1 MPRVAVGGFHH
12 ETNSFAPSRAGWAEF
27 ERADAWPGLVRGDAL
42 APALAG
48 QNIGASGFLAA
59 AAAAGWEVAPLLW
72 ANAGPSGPV
81 TEDAYERIAG
91 ELVERLV
98 AAGAVDAVYL
108 CLHGAMI
115 ADHLDDGEGELLDR
129 LRGAVGPGVPIVA
142 SLDFHANVSRRM
154 VAESDGLVA
163 YRTYPH
169 LDMAET
175 GARTQA
181 FLARLLET
189 GRRPAKAFR
198 KLPFLVP
205 ISAQCTLAPPASDLY
220 GDLENREVPDICSLS
235 LTMGFPPGDTPECG
249 PAVLAYGDT
258 EAAAEAA
265 ADGLQAA
272 VLAAEVRFA
281 APLLSPAEAVA
292 AALGRLPG
300 AGGPVVLAD
309 TQDNPGA
316 GGTADTTFLLREL
329 VARGA
334 RGALLG
340 VLHDPA
346 AAAAAHRA
354 GRDEEAAMA
363 LGGRSGIG
371 GDRPFDAR
379 VRVEALS
386 DGRFTGTGP
395 FFGGSRF
402 DLGPMA
408 LLRILDGAS
417 DGVRVV
423 VSSVP
428 QQAADRA
435 MFAHLG
441 ADPLAARILAV
452 KSSVHFRAD
461 FGPVAAEIIEV
472 RAPGANLDDPAE
484 LPYRRLRPDVRRRPR
499 REG

>member
-1 MPRVAVGGFHH
+1 MPRIAVGGFHH
-12 ETNSFAPSRAGWAEF
+12 ETNSFAPTGARYPDF
-27 ERADAWPGLVRGDAL
+27 ERADAWPGLVRGAKMM
-42 APALAG
+42 PALAG
-48 QNIGASGFLAA
+48 QNIGASGFLDVARD
-59 AAAAGWEVAPLLW
+59 AGWEVAPLLW

-91 ELVERLV
+91 ELLHRL
-98 AAGAVDAVYL
+98 ADAGAVDAVYL

-115 ADHLDDGEGELLDR
+115 TEHLADGEGELLAR
-129 LRGAVGPGVPIVA
+129 LRAAVGPEVPIVA
-142 SLDFHANVSRRM
+142 SLDFHANVSARM
-154 VAESDGLVA
+154 VGASDGLVA

-181 FLARLLET
+181 FLARLLKA
-189 GRRPAKAFR
+189 GGRPAKAFR

-205 ISAQCTLAPPASDLY
+205 ISAQCTLAPPASELFGQIEEL
-220 GDLENREVPDICSLS
+220 GDSESWSVS
-235 LTMGFPPGDTPECG
+235 LTMGFPPGDTPDCG
-249 PAVLAYGDT
+249 PAVLAYADT
-258 EAAAEAA
+258 QDAADAAAERLLAA
-265 ADGLQAA
+265 A
-272 VLAAEVRFA
+272 LAAERRFA
-281 APLLSPAEAVA
+281 VPLLSPAGAVRA
-292 AALGRLPG
+292 ARTGRG
-300 AGGPVVLAD
+300 VGTGPVVLAD

-329 VARGA
+329 VAQEA
-334 RGALLG
+334 PNALLG

-346 AAAAAHRA
+346 SAAAAHEA
-354 GRDEEAAMA
+354 GQGAEIDLL

-371 GDRPFDAR
+371 GDRPFEAR

-402 DLGPMA
+402 ELGPMA
-408 LLRILDGAS
+408 LLRVLDRGG
-417 DGVRVV
+417 GVRVAV
-423 VSSVP
+423 ASVP

-441 ADPLAARILAV
+441 ADPAAAEIVAV

-461 FGPVAAEIIEV
+461 FGPIARGILIVE
-472 RAPGANLDDPAE
+472 APGANIDDPAA
-484 LPYRRLRPDVRRRPR
+484 LPYTRLRPDVRRRPAPA
-499 REG
+499 